1 MPRPRFTDEELK
13 IAKDAIAKANERK
26 LKSIG
31 KKVITK
37 EQTPGGL
44 NLPAPTSLNLPHG
57 HKEVENAFVCNG
69 RRIGIISD
77 VHVPSHDKQATE
89 AALIFLK
96 SKDIDTLIING
107 DFMDFY
113 QISRHDKSAL
123 RAITFGDELE
133 EGRIILKQI
142 REYFGKQV
150 NIIYQEGNHEERYA
164 RFLPQQLAGQKVRGS
179 TVAEQMELQA
189 LNITWVGDRRGID
202 VGKLRVFHGHEINAA
217 GVNAPRAMLAKSLDN
232 VLVGHLHREQQLIK
246 PRLNG
251 EFVGA
256 WVTGA
261 LCDRRPH
268 YAPVNEWTSG
278 FAFVECEPN
287 GIFSVSLHRIIE
299 GVVL

>member
-1 MPRPRFTDEELK
+1 MPRPRLTNEQWQ
-13 IAKDAIAKANERK
+13 IAKAAIAANNNER
-26 LKSIG
+26 LQRIQQ
-31 KKVITK
+31 KVTEK
-37 EQTPGGL
+37 VGLDLPQTAL
-44 NLPAPTSLNLPHG
+44 DLPHG
-57 HKEVENAFVCNG
+57 HKEVENPFVIDG

-77 VHVPSHDKQATE
+77 VHVPSHDKTATE
-89 AALIFLK
+89 AALVFLK
-96 SKDIDTLIING
+96 SKEIDTLIING

-133 EGRIILKQI
+133 EGRIILQQI
-142 REYFGKQV
+142 RGYFGPHVKIV
-150 NIIYQEGNHEERYA
+150 YQEGNHEERFSK
-164 RFLPQQLAGQKVRGS
+164 FLPQQLAGSKVRGAS
-179 TVAEQMELQA
+179 VAEQLELQS
-189 LNITWVGDRRGID
+189 LNIAWVGDRRGID

-232 VLVGHLHREQQLIK
+232 VLVGHLHREQQLVK

-278 FAFVECEPN
+278 FAYVECEPS
-287 GIFSVSLHRIIE
+287 GLFTVQLHRIIN
-299 GVVL
+299 GVVR